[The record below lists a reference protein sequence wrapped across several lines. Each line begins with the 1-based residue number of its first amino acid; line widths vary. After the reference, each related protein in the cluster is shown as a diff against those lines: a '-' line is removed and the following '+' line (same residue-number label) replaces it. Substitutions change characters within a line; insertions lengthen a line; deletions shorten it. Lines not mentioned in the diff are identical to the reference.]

1 LLETGSWHAAVEV
14 AISQPE
20 SSPAPYERP
29 TCAPRA
35 SVAVDTLLPN
45 EPERGLASLGMRPPD
60 VACRNKQFATHDQK
74 APLMLPAAP
83 ATTPRFRYESDM
95 IPVISA
101 ALPTLSFGRTT
112 VDEVELFTEVPA
124 VFGIPDLTAIRFDF
138 AAVTARTVAGVRPL
152 ATDAEV
158 RLALA
163 LETHPTTLAEL
174 ARRSGYSV
182 DYVRRAVLPMLTEN
196 GWVTRGD
203 NGDYR
208 RAPASRWVSKRI
220 VTVEA
225 KLRDW
230 SRALG
235 QARRQ
240 RLSAD
245 AAYIALD
252 MPAVKPIQDSLDR
265 IAAGGIGVIG
275 VDAASGRARVLVR
288 PATVRSSDSRV
299 GRMLIAERCLEM
311 WQRGERTG
319 QVYPVFGWTAPT
331 EAS

>member
-1 LLETGSWHAAVEV
+1 
-14 AISQPE
+14 
-20 SSPAPYERP
+20 
-29 TCAPRA
+29 
-35 SVAVDTLLPN
+35 
-45 EPERGLASLGMRPPD
+45 M
-60 VACRNKQFATHDQK
+60 F
-74 APLMLPAAP
+74 PAATAP
-83 ATTPRFRYESDM
+83 APRFRYESDM

-101 ALPTLSFGRTT
+101 ALPAMSFGRTT
-112 VDEVELFTEVPA
+112 VGEVEVFTEVPA

-138 AAVTARTVAGVRPL
+138 AAIAARVEAGVRPL

-158 RLALA
+158 RVALA
-163 LETHPTTLAEL
+163 LEAQPATISEL
-174 ARRSGYSV
+174 ARGAGYSAS
-182 DYVRRAVLPMLTEN
+182 YVRRAVLPMLTEN

-203 NGDYR
+203 DGDFR
-208 RAPASRWVSKRI
+208 RAPAARWVSKRI

-252 MPAVKPIQDSLDR
+252 MTAVKPIRDSLDR

-275 VDAASGRARVLVR
+275 VDAASGRSRVLVR
-288 PATVRSSDSRV
+288 PAPVRSSDSRV

-311 WQRGERTG
+311 WQRGERSG

-331 EAS
+331 EAN